1 MTRMNFASFAQF
13 AAKDFSFSQM
23 LKRPLFLII
32 DGMSQAYRA
41 YFAIRGLA
49 NTQGLPTNAIYGFAI
64 MLKRVIEKYP
74 PDYICVAF
82 DSSERTARHT
92 QYDLY
97 KATRKKM
104 PLDLAQQIPYI
115 RRFCQAMRIPV
126 LEVPGHEAD
135 DIIGTISTQA
145 VNAGLYPL
153 VVTLDKDLYQ
163 LVDTTLI
170 LNTSKDDMIVDREKV
185 RELFG
190 VGPEQIPDLLGL
202 WGDSSDNIP
211 GAPGIGE
218 KGARDLIQKFG
229 SIESL
234 LDRAQEIQNAK
245 HRTSVSQNQQ
255 QILLSKQLVTI
266 DTKVPLRAEW
276 MDFKVQPPDRATL
289 MPLLKELEFTGLIK
303 EYLPPEAGPVVEVL
317 RTETL
322 PDIHDRVVFDVQ
334 TDRVSLWAG
343 EKTVASVPLDE
354 RVARILSDPG
364 IHKITYDLKEAILKL
379 RRRGIELAP
388 PYDDPLLMAYLLFP
402 NRTKYELQD
411 VVFDLMGQTVEP
423 EEERT
428 PWIDRVLKD
437 LAPKVQQ
444 DVDRPYREIELPLSA
459 VLVEMELAGLRI
471 DVGVLEK
478 MSHEMGAQ
486 LDELTQR
493 ICEIA
498 DCEFNINSPRQLG
511 EILFDK
517 LNLPRPRKLR
527 KSGQY
532 STAVE
537 ILEEL
542 AEKHELPRLVLEY
555 RQLAKFK
562 STYVDVIPKL
572 LDPKTGR
579 LHTSFHQ
586 AAASTGRLS
595 SSNPNL
601 QNIPVRADLGRKIRG
616 AFIPQEGWWFVSA
629 DYSQVELRI
638 LAHLSGDERLAEAF
652 SAGEDVHRRT
662 AAAVLGLPMDAVT
675 PGQRERAKAV
685 NFGIVYGQTPFG
697 LAQQLGIS
705 PEEAADF
712 ISRYFERYQGVQRYI
727 ENCLSQARDT
737 GVTRTLFGRIR
748 QHPEINSRNG
758 MRRSM
763 AERTAINSPI
773 QGTAAD
779 IIKIAMIRI
788 DADLRRQRLRTRM
801 VLQVHDELIFEVPE
815 DELWVRDSIRHLMQ
829 NVVQLNV
836 PLTVDVKQGKT
847 WEQLG

>member
-1 MTRMNFASFAQF
+1 
-13 AAKDFSFSQM
+13 M
-23 LKRPLFLII
+23 LKHPMFLII

-41 YFAIRGLA
+41 YFAIRGLST
-49 NTQGLPTNAIYGFAI
+49 TQGLPTNAVYGFAI
-64 MLKRVIEKYP
+64 MLKRVVEKYP
-74 PDYICVAF
+74 PDYICVAM
-82 DSSERTARHT
+82 DSPERTARHA

-104 PLDLAQQIPYI
+104 PADLAQQMPYI
-115 RRFCQAMRIPV
+115 RKFCQAMRIPV
-126 LEVPGHEAD
+126 LEIQGHEAD
-135 DIIGTISTQA
+135 DIIATVSTQA
-145 VNAGLYPL
+145 LATGLYPV

-163 LVDTTLI
+163 LVDTILI

-190 VGPEQIPDLLGL
+190 VTPEQIPDLLAL

-229 SIESL
+229 TIEAL
-234 LDRAQEIQNAK
+234 LDRAEEVSNSK
-245 HRTSVSQNQQ
+245 HRASLAGNRE

-266 DTKVPLRAEW
+266 DTKLPIQPEW
-276 MDFKVQPPDRATL
+276 DDFKVRPPDRAAL

-303 EYLPPEAGPVVEVL
+303 QYLPPDAGPVVDVV
-317 RTETL
+317 RTESL
-322 PDIHDRVVFDVQ
+322 PAVGERVFFAVQ
-334 TDRVSLWAG
+334 EDRVSLWNGAG
-343 EKTVASVPLDE
+343 AVSSVPVDQRL
-354 RVARILSDPG
+354 AAILSAPG
-364 IHKITYDLKEAILKL
+364 VQKITYDLKEAMLRL
-379 RRRGIELAP
+379 RRHGIEITP

-402 NRTKYELQD
+402 NRGKYELPD
-411 VVFDLMGQTVEP
+411 LVFELTGQTVAP
-423 EEERT
+423 EEEQT
-428 PWIDRVLKD
+428 PWIERMFNEF
-437 LAPKVQQ
+437 APRTAQEVAA
-444 DVDRPYREIELPLSA
+444 PYIDIELPLA
-459 VLVEMELAGLRI
+459 PVLVDMELAGLRI
-471 DVGVLEK
+471 DTGVLQR
-478 MSHEMGAQ
+478 MSVEMGAQ
-486 LDELTQR
+486 LEDLTRR

-498 DCEFNINSPRQLG
+498 ACDFNINSPRQLG

-542 AEKHELPRLVLEY
+542 AAQHELPRLVLEY

-562 STYVDVIPKL
+562 STYIDVIPKL
-572 LDPKTGR
+572 MDPRTQR

-616 AFIPQEGWWFVSA
+616 AFIAEPGWWLLSA

-652 SAGEDVHRRT
+652 SAGEDIHRRT
-662 AAAVLGLPMDAVT
+662 AAAVLGLPIDQVSSM
-675 PGQRERAKAV
+675 QRDRAKAV

-705 PEEAADF
+705 PDEAAEF
-712 ISRYFERYQGVQRYI
+712 IAKYFEQYQGVQNYI
-727 ENCLSQARDT
+727 ENCLAQARDL

-748 QHPEINSRNG
+748 QHPEINAKNG

-788 DADLRRQRLRTRM
+788 TDELHRTRLKTRM

-815 DELWVRDSIRHLMQ
+815 DELSVKSTIQEMMQ

-836 PLTVDVKQGKT
+836 PLIVEVRQGKT
-847 WEQLG
+847 WEELK